1 MPRERILS
9 PRVKEGPAYSQ
20 AMKAG
25 DLLFLSGQ
33 VSQDA
38 DGNLVGVGDVTA
50 QTRQVLGNMRALIEA
65 AGATLDD
72 VVKLT
77 VYVVDINDGAKVR
90 EVRSEF
96 FGGPDYPASTLV
108 GDIKLARPEFLV
120 EIEAVVALK

>member
-9 PRVKEGPAYSQ
+9 PNVKEGPAYSQ

-33 VSQDA
+33 VSTDP
-38 DGNLVGVGDVTA
+38 DGNIVGVGDVEA
-50 QTRQVLGNMRALIEA
+50 QTRQVLANMKALIEA

-72 VVKLT
+72 IVKLT

-90 EVRSEF
+90 AVRQEF
-96 FGGPDYPASTLV
+96 FGGPEFPASTLV
-108 GDIKLARPEFLV
+108 GDIKLALPEFLV
-120 EIEAVVALK
+120 EIEAVVTLK